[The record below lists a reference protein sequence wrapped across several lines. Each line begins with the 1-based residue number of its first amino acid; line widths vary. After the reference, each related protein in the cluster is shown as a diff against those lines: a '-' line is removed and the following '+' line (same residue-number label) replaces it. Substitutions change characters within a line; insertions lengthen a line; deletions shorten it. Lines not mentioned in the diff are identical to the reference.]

1 VVFPS
6 PKRGRYFGSR
16 LACHPQ
22 GEAEPVGFLCTARAT
37 DARSAEGSARY
48 RSEPEPHQRLG
59 GARGSS
65 PRTSRAPEGGGT
77 TQRGDPAPGLM

>member
-59 GARGSS
+59 GRGGRPPELAE
-65 PRTSRAPEGGGT
+65 PRRVVVPPSAAIPHR
-77 TQRGDPAPGLM
+77 D